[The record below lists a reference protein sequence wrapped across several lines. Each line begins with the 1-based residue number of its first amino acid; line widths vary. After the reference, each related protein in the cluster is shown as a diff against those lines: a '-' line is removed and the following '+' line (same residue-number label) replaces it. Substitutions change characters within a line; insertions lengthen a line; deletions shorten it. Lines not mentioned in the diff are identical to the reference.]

1 MKARK
6 LTKETV
12 AQLDV
17 VDRGFPKFHV
27 GDCIEIGQN
36 IKEGDKERVQYFEGD
51 VICIR
56 NHGISST
63 FTVRRIAANGVAV
76 ERIFPFYAPTIAS
89 IRLVRQGDVRRAKLF
104 YMRDRIGK
112 AARVAEEVLTKEQ
125 KDAQQ
130 SNKTAPANSDSQ
142 AAA

>member
-1 MKARK
+1 MKAQK
-6 LTKETV
+6 YTKETI
-12 AQLDV
+12 AALDV
-17 VDRGFPKFHV
+17 VDRGFPAFNV
-27 GDCIEIGQN
+27 GDCVEVGQK
-36 IKEGDKERVQYFEGD
+36 IKEGDKERIQMFEGD

-76 ERIFPFYAPTIAS
+76 ERIFPFYAPTVAS
-89 IRLVRQGDVRRAKLF
+89 VRLVRKGDVRRAKLF

-125 KDAQQ
+125 KEALAKQQ
-130 SNKTAPANSDSQ
+130 NTPA
-142 AAA
+142 AV